1 MSKALRS
8 LTLLASLVCL
18 PLSIAQQPFPA
29 LPTYDIAVIKPNNSL
44 SHHMSL
50 DIDQDSLLAENVSLK
65 VLLVTTRLV

>member
-18 PLSIAQQPFPA
+18 PLSQPFPA

-44 SHHMSL
+44 SRHMSL

-65 VLLVTTRLV
+65 VLLVTTRLA